1 MSYPLLNLQSRFSH
15 VVLADGDAPQRDI
28 ACSLLSHAEQL
39 VCCDRAALTAY
50 KRGLRPAA
58 IVGDGDSIPDE
69 LRKRFASL
77 WHPIAE
83 QDSND
88 LTKATRWMMALP
100 SFRQSADKTICYL
113 GATGKRED
121 HTIANISLMAYY
133 KDEFGLNPIM
143 VTDHGWFVALHGNA
157 TLEVFPHQQV
167 SIFNFS
173 CHQLSANGL
182 RWKPWAFER
191 LWCGSLNEA
200 LGTHVDFEADGTY
213 LVFRTFDG
221 KDKEPM

>member
-1 MSYPLLNLQSRFSH
+1 MP
-15 VVLADGDAPQRDI
+15 
-28 ACSLLSHAEQL
+28 
-39 VCCDRAALTAY
+39 T
-50 KRGLRPAA
+50 A

-69 LRKRFASL
+69 LREHFSGL
-77 WHPIAE
+77 WHQIAE
-83 QDSND
+83 QDFND

-157 TLEVFPHQQV
+157 TLEVFPRQQV